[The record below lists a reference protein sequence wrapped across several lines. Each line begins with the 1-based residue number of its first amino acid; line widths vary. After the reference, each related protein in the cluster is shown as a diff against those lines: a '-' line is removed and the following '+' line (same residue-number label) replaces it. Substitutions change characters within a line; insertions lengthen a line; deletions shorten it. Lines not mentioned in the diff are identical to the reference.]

1 MTKNPIPESP
11 PSPKQPAEKAAPE
24 KPSRPGTGAR
34 GSPRARL
41 YSGTRAY
48 SRERLY
54 SGEHPWYA
62 LDHAAII
69 YPAILSDKISAYFR
83 IQATLID
90 QVDVGLLQTALDAVR
105 QRFPYF
111 QIELRKGFF
120 WFFLERN
127 ENPNP
132 VIQDSRFPMQKLLTR
147 KRGGYLYRIRAHDK
161 RIALEICHILTDG
174 SGAMIFLRSL
184 LAEYYRLQG
193 IHTEYGQDVF
203 DPRGKPAPSE
213 WEDAFSRYATP
224 GIPEPV
230 RGTSAWH
237 LPGLPLPLHTMR
249 ITTGTLALA
258 EVLKKAKEY
267 GATLTVYL
275 SAVFLAALQDVQDA
289 HPRQGDRRKRK
300 PLRLQ
305 VPANLRNFFPSTT
318 LRNFSLYA
326 LPDIDTRLGHYEFK
340 EIVTRVRAMMNL
352 AYDPKEL
359 ARTITR
365 NVMTAKNPFIRVI
378 PLTLKNIFM
387 RSVYK
392 SHGENLYS
400 SLATNVGMAR
410 LPESFSGKVLRV
422 DVILPSTP
430 GLKTVAGM
438 ISHRDALSISFGSV
452 IERTDLERAF
462 FTRLV
467 KDGLRVK
474 VESNQVTEPGKESA
488 HALLQ

>member
-1 MTKNPIPESP
+1 
-11 PSPKQPAEKAAPE
+11 
-24 KPSRPGTGAR
+24 
-34 GSPRARL
+34 
-41 YSGTRAY
+41 
-48 SRERLY
+48 
-54 SGEHPWYA
+54 
-62 LDHAAII
+62 
-69 YPAILSDKISAYFR
+69 
-83 IQATLID
+83 
-90 QVDVGLLQTALDAVR
+90 
-105 QRFPYF
+105 
-111 QIELRKGFF
+111 
-120 WFFLERN
+120 
-127 ENPNP
+127 
-132 VIQDSRFPMQKLLTR
+132 
-147 KRGGYLYRIRAHDK
+147 
-161 RIALEICHILTDG
+161 
-174 SGAMIFLRSL
+174 MIFFRSL

-193 IHTEYGQDVF
+193 IQTEYSGEVF
-203 DPRGKPAPSE
+203 DPGGTPAPSE
-213 WEDAFSRYATP
+213 WEDAFSRYASP
-224 GIPEPV
+224 GVPEPV
-230 RGTSAWH
+230 RGTAAWH
-237 LPGLPLPLHTMR
+237 LPGLALPMHTMR
-249 ITTGTLALA
+249 VTTGTLSLASALS
-258 EVLKKAKEY
+258 KAKEY

-275 SAVFLAALQDVQDA
+275 SAVYLAALQDVQDM
-289 HPRQGDRRKRK
+289 HPRCIDRRRRK

-340 EIVTRVRAMMNL
+340 EIITRVRSMMSL

-365 NVMTAKNPFIRVI
+365 NVMTAKNPFIRII

-400 SLATNVGMAR
+400 SLSTNVGMAR

-452 IERTDLERAF
+452 IERNDLERAY
-462 FTRLV
+462 FTRLIR
-467 KDGLRVK
+467 DGLRVK
-474 VESNQVTEPGKESA
+474 VESNQVTGPGKESN

>member
-1 MTKNPIPESP
+1 MATPEN
-11 PSPKQPAEKAAPE
+11 Q
-24 KPSRPGTGAR
+24 SRAYPRDRLYSGAR
-34 GSPRARL
+34 EYPRARL
-41 YSGTRAY
+41 YSGA
-48 SRERLY
+48 
-54 SGEHPWYA
+54 HPWYA

-69 YPAILSDKISAYFR
+69 YPAIISDKISAYFR
-83 IQATLID
+83 IQATLAD
-90 QVDVGLLQTALDAVR
+90 QVDVKLLQTALDAVR
-105 QRFPYF
+105 PRFPYF

-127 ENPNP
+127 ENPN
-132 VIQDSRFPMQKLLTR
+132 VVLQDSRFPMQKLLTR

-174 SGAMIFLRSL
+174 NGAMIFFRSL

-193 IHTEYGQDVF
+193 VQTEYGQDLF
-203 DPRGKPAPSE
+203 DPKGEPEPSE

-224 GIPEPV
+224 GLPEPV
-230 RGTSAWH
+230 RGTQAWH
-237 LPGLPLPLHTMR
+237 LPGLPLPIHTVR
-249 ITTGTLALA
+249 ITTGTLSVSA
-258 EVLKKAKEY
+258 VLKKGKEF

-275 SAVFLAALQDVQDA
+275 SAVYLAALQDVQDA
-289 HPRQGDRRKRK
+289 QPRHADRRRRK

-326 LPDIDTRLGHYEFK
+326 LPDIDTSLGHYEFK
-340 EIVTRVRAMMNL
+340 EIIARARAMMSL

-359 ARTITR
+359 TRMITR
-365 NVMTAKNPFIRVI
+365 NVMTAKNPFIRII
-378 PLTLKNIFM
+378 PLTLKNMFM

-400 SLATNVGMAR
+400 SIATNVGMAR
-410 LPESFSGKVLRV
+410 LPETFSEKVLRV

-430 GLKTVAGM
+430 GLRTVAGI

-467 KDGLRVK
+467 KEGLRVK
-474 VESNQVTEPGKESA
+474 VESNQVTDPGKESA
-488 HALLQ
+488 HAILQ